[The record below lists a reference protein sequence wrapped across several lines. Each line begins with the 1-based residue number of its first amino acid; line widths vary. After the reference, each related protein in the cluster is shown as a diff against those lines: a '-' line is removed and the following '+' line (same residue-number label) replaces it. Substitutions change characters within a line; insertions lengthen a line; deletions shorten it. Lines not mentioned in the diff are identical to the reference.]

1 MGARKNGRPR
11 GRRACLLLSHVFF
24 LAPIYFLAPAMQARC
39 LYGLQG
45 VLRFIARSG
54 NHIVTSLHVDKNGLF
69 NFFSGRKTTTNKASW
84 SEINRN
90 GLHSLEQSLDLEDN
104 SITV

>member
-1 MGARKNGRPR
+1 M
-11 GRRACLLLSHVFF
+11 LLYFIHVHK
-24 LAPIYFLAPAMQARC
+24 C

-45 VLRFIARSG
+45 VLRFIARSSY
-54 NHIVTSLHVDKNGLF
+54 HIITSLCVDKNGLF
-69 NFFSGRKTTTNKASW
+69 NFFSGRKKTTNEASW
-84 SEINRN
+84 SEFNRN

>member
-1 MGARKNGRPR
+1 M
-11 GRRACLLLSHVFF
+11 F
-24 LAPIYFLAPAMQARC
+24 IRC

-45 VLRFIARSG
+45 VFRFIARSS
-54 NHIVTSLHVDKNGLF
+54 NHIVTRLCVDKMVCLI
-69 NFFSGRKTTTNKASW
+69 FFRQKKTTNEASW

-90 GLHSLEQSLDLEDN
+90 RLYSLEESLDLKDN

>member
-1 MGARKNGRPR
+1 M
-11 GRRACLLLSHVFF
+11 LLYFIHVHK
-24 LAPIYFLAPAMQARC
+24 C

-45 VLRFIARSG
+45 LLRFIAS
-54 NHIVTSLHVDKNGLF
+54 VY
-69 NFFSGRKTTTNKASW
+69 FFSGRKKTTNEARW

-90 GLHSLEQSLDLEDN
+90 GLHSLEESLDLEDN